1 MAKTKAKAIHDFFNG
16 VMTAYPSAAV
26 PDDAA
31 LPYLTYTMSEA
42 SFGDAPQSLTVN
54 IYARTDSEAD
64 INALARRLSD
74 AIGRGGVFV
83 LCDDG
88 AIWLKRGTPWSQAA
102 PYDDRSIK
110 RRYINVSAE
119 FLTTD

>member
-1 MAKTKAKAIHDFFNG
+1 MAQTKAKAIHEFFNG

-31 LPYLTYTMSEA
+31 MPYLTYTYSEGF
-42 SFGDAPQSLTVN
+42 FGDAPQSLTVN
-54 IYARTDSEAD
+54 IYARTESEAD
-64 INALARRLSD
+64 INALAKKLAD
-74 AIGRGGVFV
+74 AIGRGGHLVA
-83 LCDDG
+83 CDEG
-88 AIWLKRGTPWSQAA
+88 AIWLKRGTPWCQNA

-119 FLTTD
+119 FLTID